1 MLKKSAEKSTTQI
14 KSQESKLLP
23 LYICPNY
30 GKNIK
35 SRMAVNNW
43 ASAIWSYK
51 GLYSWD
57 KTGKYDI
64 MLNQFE
70 AGLKSFSPTKN
81 SITTIKTSSYQ
92 PILAHEYSCMHK
104 KEKQRAWFYN
114 LVTYQLHYLA
124 HYRLT
129 DAGQNQ
135 NNAKKIK
142 EQKIKGLLN
151 LTDTTRKIKG
161 LKNKC

>member
-1 MLKKSAEKSTTQI
+1 
-14 KSQESKLLP
+14 
-23 LYICPNY
+23 
-30 GKNIK
+30 
-35 SRMAVNNW
+35 
-43 ASAIWSYK
+43 
-51 GLYSWD
+51 
-57 KTGKYDI
+57 

-92 PILAHEYSCMHK
+92 PILAQEYSCMHK

-142 EQKIKGLLN
+142 EQKSEGLLN